1 MKRMMVAG
9 TMVAATLLPL
19 VAGAQAGA
27 KHGMVVSVQHDASD
41 AGLAILQAGGNAVD
55 AAVAT
60 GFALAVTW
68 PRAGNIGGGGFM
80 LVRNAKTGEVHFL
93 DFRERA
99 PMKAT
104 ADMYLDAQGNVIPR
118 LSTLG
123 YKAIGVPGTVA
134 GLVYA
139 QQHYGKLTLKQDMA
153 PAIKLA
159 TEGFVLTGPEAQSL
173 QSRNMAQFPESK
185 RVFMRDG
192 NFYAAGD
199 TLKQPD
205 LAKTLVTI
213 SEKPDDFYKG
223 AIAKQLAAG
232 IEAHGGL
239 VSEADLAAYTVA
251 VRKPLLTTFTVSGK
265 DGAETYDLIT
275 SPPPSSG
282 GIVLLETLNMLK
294 KTVLTEEGAGL
305 DRTPAQIHLIT
316 EAFRRAYMDRSD
328 YLGDPDYTSLPI
340 AQMASEK
347 YAAAWAAGIDPEK
360 PTPSASLVRPAG
372 FLPPPPALPQHK
384 ESTQTTQFSVVDSEG
399 NAVSTTYTLNGVYG
413 CGATA
418 EGLGFVLN
426 NEMDDFSSKPGTPN
440 MFGLIQGPAN
450 AIGPGHRP
458 LSSMTPTLVTTHAV
472 GKKPG
477 ELRLV
482 LGSPGGATIITTVA
496 NDLLSILVN
505 GLTVQAAADAP
516 RFHHQYL
523 PDVLEFEKAFPKAT
537 VDAMAAMGYK
547 VNQANPM
554 DAKTPGVWGASE
566 MIEVNPKSRTLEGA
580 NDMRYP
586 SGKVAS
592 Y

>member
-1 MKRMMVAG
+1 MKRIVAGMMVGAAMLPYGCAALAG
-9 TMVAATLLPL
+9 T
-19 VAGAQAGA
+19 

-41 AGLAILQAGGNAVD
+41 AGLAILEAGGNAVD

-159 TEGFVLTGPEAQSL
+159 TEGFVLTEAEAKSL
-173 QSRNMAQFPESK
+173 QSRNMAGFAESK
-185 RVFMRDG
+185 RVFQRDG
-192 NFYAAGD
+192 NFYVGGD

-213 SEKPDDFYKG
+213 SEKPEDFYKG
-223 AIAKQLAAG
+223 AIARQLAAG

-239 VSEADLAAYTVA
+239 VSEADLTAYTVA
-251 VRKPLLTTFTVSGK
+251 VRKPLLSTFTVSGK
-265 DGAETYDLIT
+265 DGAHTYDLIT
-275 SPPPSSG
+275 APPPSSG

-305 DRTPAQIHLIT
+305 DRTPAQMHLIV
-316 EAFRRAYMDRSD
+316 EAFRRAYMDRAD
-328 YLGDPDYTSLPI
+328 YLGDPDYTALPI
-340 AQMASEK
+340 AQMASNK

-372 FLPPPPALPQHK
+372 FLPPPPALPEHK
-384 ESTQTTQFSVVDSEG
+384 ESMETTQFSVVDSDG
-399 NAVSTTYTLNGVYG
+399 NAVSTTYTLNGSYG

-458 LSSMTPTLVTTHAV
+458 LSSMTPSLVTTHAV

-505 GLTVQAAADAP
+505 GLSVQAAADAP

-547 VNQANPM
+547 VNQTNPM

-566 MIEVNPKSRTLEGA
+566 MIEVNPKTGALTGA
-580 NDMRYP
+580 NDARYP
-586 SGKVAS
+586 TGKVAS